1 MKRREI
7 MAISQQLL
15 MLCII
20 AAIVIIIDC
29 GRNSLK
35 LVTSSA
41 LGLAGLAAL
50 HFTSFAVPL
59 NAVTIGVSAALG
71 LPGVGALMYIF
82 DKII

>member
-1 MKRREI
+1 

-15 MLCII
+15 ILSVI

-29 GRNSLK
+29 GRTSLK
-35 LVTSSA
+35 IVTSSA
-41 LGLAGLAAL
+41 LGLAGLA
-50 HFTSFAVPL
+50 
-59 NAVTIGVSAALG
+59 VTIGVSAVLG

>member
-7 MAISQQLL
+7 MAINQQLL
-15 MLCII
+15 ILSVI

-29 GRNSLK
+29 GRTSLK
-35 LVTSSA
+35 IVTSSA

-50 HFTSFAVPL
+50 HFIAFAVPL
-59 NAVTIGVSAALG
+59 NAVTIGVSAVLG

>member
-15 MLCII
+15 ILSVI
-20 AAIVIIIDC
+20 AATVIIIDC
-29 GRNSLK
+29 GRTSLK
-35 LVTSSA
+35 IITSSA

-50 HFTSFAVPL
+50 HFTALAVPL
-59 NAVTIGVSAALG
+59 NAVTIAVSAVLG
-71 LPGVGALMYIF
+71 LPGVGALVYIF

>member
-7 MAISQQLL
+7 MAINQQLL
-15 MLCII
+15 ILSVI

-29 GRNSLK
+29 GRTSLK
-35 LVTSSA
+35 IVTSSA
-41 LGLAGLAAL
+41 LGLAGLAVL
-50 HFTSFAVPL
+50 HFTAFAVPL
-59 NAVTIGVSAALG
+59 NAVTIGVSAVLG

>member
-7 MAISQQLL
+7 MAINQQLL
-15 MLCII
+15 ILSVI

-29 GRNSLK
+29 GRTSLK
-35 LVTSSA
+35 IVTSSA

-50 HFTSFAVPL
+50 HFTALSVPL

-71 LPGVGALMYIF
+71 LPGVGALVYIF

>member
-1 MKRREI
+1 

-15 MLCII
+15 ILCII
-20 AAIVIIIDC
+20 AAMVIIIDC

-35 LVTSSA
+35 IVTSSA
-41 LGLAGLAAL
+41 MGLAGLAVL
-50 HFTSFAVPL
+50 HFTALAVPL

-71 LPGVGALMYIF
+71 LQGVGALMYIF

>member
-1 MKRREI
+1 
-7 MAISQQLL
+7 MAINQQLL
-15 MLCII
+15 ILSVI

-29 GRNSLK
+29 GRTSLK
-35 LVTSSA
+35 IVTSSA

-50 HFTSFAVPL
+50 HFTAFAVPL
-59 NAVTIGVSAALG
+59 NGVTIGVSAVLG

>member
-7 MAISQQLL
+7 MAINQQLL
-15 MLCII
+15 ILSVI

-29 GRNSLK
+29 GRTSLK
-35 LVTSSA
+35 IVTSSA

-50 HFTSFAVPL
+50 HFTVFAVPL
-59 NAVTIGVSAALG
+59 NAATIGVSAVLG

>member
-7 MAISQQLL
+7 MAINQQLL
-15 MLCII
+15 ILSVI

-29 GRNSLK
+29 GRTSLK
-35 LVTSSA
+35 IVTSSA

-50 HFTSFAVPL
+50 HFTAFAVPL
-59 NAVTIGVSAALG
+59 HAVTIGDSAVLG
-71 LPGVGALMYIF
+71 LPGVGALVYIF